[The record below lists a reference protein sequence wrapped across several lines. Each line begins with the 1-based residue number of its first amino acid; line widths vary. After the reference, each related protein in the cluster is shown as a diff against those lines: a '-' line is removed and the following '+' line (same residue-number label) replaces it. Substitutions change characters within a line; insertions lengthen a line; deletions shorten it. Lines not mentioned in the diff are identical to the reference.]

1 MCYFDVENKNKG
13 DYFMLEQMRF
23 SNASIPVTTV
33 LNDITT
39 VNFGGLDL
47 QPSYQRGFV
56 WKDDFKDKLIY
67 SVIKNYPTGN
77 ISVRVL
83 NTPNAKGARSEVV
96 DGQQR
101 LTTIRDFAT
110 NQYIIKSEWAKKI
123 IEVIKDYYEK
133 AGVKDESV
141 EKLVKKLSNKGA
153 VRLKFSDLP
162 PIIQGNIG
170 SYNIPM
176 TYIADA
182 TDQQVREYFRF
193 LQNQERL
200 RAGEIINSMPATNLE
215 KFLENISH
223 KNLFLDTIGFSDNR
237 AEFDKLFYS
246 TIGLFDG
253 KISFGTTDKIIQA
266 YAAKAETPSIG
277 LDRTNLMVNQINNV
291 LKIEHNVL
299 KNTRKRFLKYFLLL
313 SGLGYVDFGE
323 DTVNKLKRLHE
334 IDNKLSVFFSAK
346 ANVVEDEYKDFSTV
360 VIEEMRYIALLT
372 KGAHPL
378 SRVENR
384 MQILAF
390 HVNNAN
396 THKTPSN
403 IKLIEE

>member
-1 MCYFDVENKNKG
+1 
-13 DYFMLEQMRF
+13 MLEQMRF

-33 LNDITT
+33 LNDINT

-47 QPSYQRGFV
+47 QPSYQRGYV

-83 NTPNAKGARSEVV
+83 NAPNAKGARSEVV

-110 NQYIIKSEWAKKI
+110 NQYIIKSEWSKKI
-123 IEVIKDYYEK
+123 IKVIKDYYEQ
-133 AGVKDESV
+133 ANVKDESV
-141 EKLVKKLSNKGA
+141 DKLVKKLSNKGA

-182 TDQQVREYFRF
+182 SDHQVREYFRF

-215 KFLENISH
+215 FFLESITH
-223 KNLFLDTIGFSDNR
+223 KNLFLDTIGFVDNR
-237 AEFDKLFYS
+237 AEFDKIFYS
-246 TIGLFDG
+246 IVGLFDG
-253 KISFGTTDKIIQA
+253 KISFGTTDRSIQS
-266 YAAKAETPSIG
+266 YAAKADTPTSG
-277 LDRTNLMVNQINNV
+277 LERTNGLVSQINSILSIQKSV
-291 LKIEHNVL
+291 LT
-299 KNTRKRFLKYFLLL
+299 NTRKRFLKYLLL
-313 SGLGYVDFGE
+313 LAGLNYVDFSSNTE
-323 DTVNKLKRLHE
+323 IKLKRLKE
-334 IDNKLSVFFSAK
+334 IDDKFSVFFSAK
-346 ANVVEDEYKDFSTV
+346 ANVVEEEYAGYSSE
-360 VIEEMRYIALLT
+360 VIEEMRLIALLT
-372 KGAHPL
+372 KGGHSL

-384 MQILAF
+384 MKILAYY
-390 HVNNAN
+390 VNNVDA
-396 THKTPSN
+396 KTAPSG
-403 IKLIEE
+403 IKLLEE

>member
-1 MCYFDVENKNKG
+1 MKINNKG
-13 DYFMLEQMRF
+13 DVLMLEQMRF

-33 LNDITT
+33 LNDINT

-47 QPSYQRGFV
+47 QPSYQRGYI

-101 LTTIRDFAT
+101 LTTIRDFVS
-110 NQYIIKSEWAKKI
+110 NQYIIKSEWSKKI
-123 IEVIKDYYEK
+123 IEVIRDYYEK
-133 AGVKDESV
+133 ANVKDETV
-141 EKLVKKLSNKGA
+141 DRLVKKLSNKGN
-153 VRLKFSDLP
+153 VRLRFNDLP
-162 PIIQGNIG
+162 SIIQGNMG

-182 TDQQVREYFRF
+182 TEQQVREYFRF

-215 KFLENISH
+215 LFLEKITH
-223 KNLFLDTIGFSDNR
+223 KNLFLDIVGFSDDR
-237 AEFDKLFYS
+237 AEFDKIFYS
-246 TIGLFDG
+246 IIGLFDM
-253 KISFGTTDKIIQA
+253 KISFGTTDKVIQG
-266 YAAKAETPSIG
+266 YAAKADYPSVG
-277 LDRTNLMVNQINNV
+277 LIRAERMVEQINAV
-291 LKIEHNVL
+291 LSIEENVL

-313 SGLGYVDFGE
+313 AGLGYVDFSE
-323 DTVNKLKRLHE
+323 NTIEKLRRLKS
-334 IDNKLSVFFSAK
+334 IDDKMSVFFSAK
-346 ANVVEDEYKDFSTV
+346 ANVIEEEYQGYSNE

-372 KGAHPL
+372 KGAHHL

-384 MQILAF
+384 MKILS
-390 HVNNAN
+390 HYVNNTN
-396 THKTPSN
+396 TNRTPSG
-403 IKLIEE
+403 ISLIEE